1 MNIEVKPEAD
11 GKFGLY
17 VNGTLLGTSKHQYDA
32 DHAKQVLLNATK
44 RTWAEQREIERG
56 WAALDREA
64 ERASWGTGEMGQ

>member
-1 MNIEVKPEAD
+1 MTIEVKPTAD

-17 VNGTLLGTSKHQYDA
+17 INGTLLGTSKHQYDA
-32 DHAKQVLLNATK
+32 NHAKQVLLDATK
-44 RTWAEQREIERG
+44 ADQREKERG